1 MDAGGGELIPRVTQ
15 RCLTDDLD
23 LPAESI
29 DWTVDE
35 LAAANEVIAAFRDR
49 RADMGSPGQEPIRS
63 LLPEVVAFS
72 LHVGRR
78 RGATWHHREAG
89 VIWLLAVGYHRGG
102 HVDDAYAHFERLK
115 AAGRLL
121 PDRDDMLALVRS
133 QAPAL
138 ARSLLNDVP
147 GLVAAAREHPG
158 LIQSGVIGGRIRV
171 RVVCEAG
178 DPPTLTVAISQR
190 LFPGEMP
197 VPGDWLVR
205 VAAAF
210 LPDTPPERLSVAFD
224 LAGQELQPDE
234 VAFCDFCSVET
245 RHENRPSARSS
256 NG

>member
-1 MDAGGGELIPRVTQ
+1 MEAGAGELIPRVTR
-15 RCLTDDLD
+15 RCLTEDLE
-23 LPAESI
+23 LPPESVG
-29 DWTVDE
+29 WTIDE
-35 LAAANEVIAAFRDR
+35 LASANEVIAAFRER
-49 RADMGSPGQEPIRS
+49 REMASTGQEPIQS

-89 VIWLLAVGYHRGG
+89 VIWLLAVGYHREG
-102 HVDDAYAHFERLK
+102 HVDDAYAHFERLE

-121 PDRDDMLALVRS
+121 PDRNDMLAFVRS
-133 QAPAL
+133 QAPTL

-147 GLVAAAREHPG
+147 GLVAAARQHPG
-158 LIQSGVIGGRIRV
+158 VIHSGIIGGRIRV

-178 DPPTLTVAISQR
+178 DPPMLTVAISQR

-197 VPGDWLVR
+197 VPADWVVR

-210 LPDTPPERLSVAFD
+210 LPETSPERLSVAFD

-234 VAFCDFCSVET
+234 VAFCDFV
-245 RHENRPSARSS
+245 
-256 NG
+256 G